1 MTTVAIFEAKTRLS
15 ELLAQVQQ
23 GEDIVIT
30 RHGVPMAR
38 LVPPSAPG
46 RRRTSS
52 QRQRVDA
59 VFEALARLRQG
70 VSLDIPLRQAIE
82 TGRD

>member
-23 GEDIVIT
+23 GEEIVIT

-38 LVPPSAPG
+38 LVPPAAPD
-46 RRRTSS
+46 RRRASS
-52 QRQRVDA
+52 QRQRVEA
-59 VFEALARLRQG
+59 VFETLAGLRQG
-70 VSLDIPLRQAIE
+70 VSLDIPLREAIE
-82 TGRD
+82 AGRD